1 MTDTVYTVGQLK
13 TLLLPVFLR
22 NDVRKAILFGSYV
35 SGAASPKSDI
45 DLYVDSGLRGLDF
58 FGLLEEVVQVLD
70 KDVDLI
76 EKSDVIAGS
85 LIDKEISSSGVL
97 LYEK

>member
-13 TLLLPVFLR
+13 TLLSPVFLR

-35 SGAASPKSDI
+35 SGSASSKSDI

>member
-1 MTDTVYTVGQLK
+1 MTDTIYTVGQLK
-13 TLLLPVFLR
+13 TLLSPVFLR

-35 SGAASPKSDI
+35 SGSASSKSDI